1 MDIRKHILFIEMGF
15 IAIGFFGCADDQ
27 DSAPIDIEFRLLNG
41 LGEPSTSFEVGENF
55 VFSFLI
61 TNNSDEIIRLDQQSV
76 DTVDFF
82 RVYST
87 TIQDESGNP
96 ISFGKPYKLAFCHK
110 INGLGIF
117 PHETLRLE
125 IPWMPN
131 PWEEGVTYYS
141 GNFCLVNENEPLT
154 AGHYQTSF
162 SSTLNFITGAGD
174 ISVGSKTFQ
183 VNFSVE

>member
-1 MDIRKHILFIEMGF
+1 MFIGMGF
-15 IAIGFFGCADDQ
+15 IAIGFFGCANDP
-27 DSAPIDIEFRLLNG
+27 DSAPIDIEFRLLNSR
-41 LGEPSTSFEVGENF
+41 GEPSSGFEVGENF
-55 VFSFLI
+55 VFSLLI

-87 TIQDESGNP
+87 TTQDNTGKP
-96 ISFGKPYKLAFCHK
+96 ISFGKPYELAFCQK
-110 INGLGIF
+110 INGLAIF

-131 PWEEGVTYYS
+131 PWEEGVSYYS
-141 GNFCLVNENEPLT
+141 GNFCIVNENKPLT
-154 AGHYQTSF
+154 AGDYQTSF
-162 SSTLNFITGAGD
+162 SSSLNFLTGAGD
-174 ISVGSKTFQ
+174 VSVGSRTFQ